1 MAGPLRPL
9 YPNRVACVSGE
20 LFRDRTSRSALPAPP
35 SSPLFVWNLANKK
48 TFRVGFFFF
57 STRLNEPPNSFALK
71 QTQRRLN
78 IKPASQRTDKQT
90 NKQTNK
96 QTHTQTDVFM
106 QVSSVTDRFFLSFA
120 LCSSARPQRW
130 CRSWSGTS
138 ETWVGTFHGAS
149 ATLPNWIFAPT
160 FPSIKTHP

>member
-96 QTHTQTDVFM
+96 HTNGRIYA
-106 QVSSVTDRFFLSFA
+106 SLLRNWPFLSLICFMFQRKAAA
-120 LCSSARPQRW
+120 LVPQLKRDIRNLGRYLSRRQ
-130 CRSWSGTS
+130 CHLT
-138 ETWVGTFHGAS
+138 
-149 ATLPNWIFAPT
+149 
-160 FPSIKTHP
+160 